1 MSTSTSTRTRSAILR
16 TAHPF
21 CASPRFQVVLS
32 SCTTTSSH
40 QKLEVG
46 RTTGKSCFSFL
57 ASLHHLA
64 CFEHGHKYC
73 AELHL
78 YHPQSQDTTMEPSYS
93 ATGTASNICWRS
105 LIKGSRIE
113 QLLRLYRW
121 DCPANLQ
128 REDQRVNAFSESSP
142 SPSHVRVRVRSS
154 HKSAVYLFS
163 VRPRGLRPSE
173 WRVVSANFFKSY
185 VYIQW
190 VYNDH
195 ICVSTVLFT

>member
-154 HKSAVYLFS
+154 HRSAVYLFFS
-163 VRPRGLRPSE
+163 QTTRSSSIRMASGKCE
-173 WRVVSANFFKSY
+173 FFQ
-185 VYIQW
+185 I
-190 VYNDH
+190 
-195 ICVSTVLFT
+195 ICIYSMSL